1 ASFSRVDVQQPGG
14 PAWPDESQFLQ
25 GYGRRTGGRARARQA
40 EGNLRDMVE
49 PTMNQAVYDVL
60 SPWSETDPIP
70 LQGISPRPADIRG
83 KRIGLFTNNKPAA
96 GPIQDVVEAELRTR
110 YGGEV

>member
-1 ASFSRVDVQQPGG
+1 MS
-14 PAWPDESQFLQ
+14 
-25 GYGRRTGGRARARQA
+25 
-40 EGNLRDMVE
+40 
-49 PTMNQAVYDVL
+49 QAVYDVL

-96 GPIQDVVEAELRTR
+96 GPIQDAVEAELRTR
-110 YGGEV
+110 YGGEVTITRFARDDHGDAGNSADDGPRYTKWLQEEVDAVIVAVGD